1 MAILTF
7 DDHTNLSDFGMI
19 AVKGAEMQLLG
30 SISSRIEKVPGRKG
44 LLDYGSEMGA
54 VTDSYPIAVIGKN
67 EVERSYQMRA
77 FKLFLLDDYGLPR
90 YIKVHSSIEPD
101 VYFWAKLSTAP
112 VPELFGV
119 AANFVLEVINLDGV
133 KYSIAEADDVVWG
146 SQSIGFQSN
155 YLLGHTGSGAKELA
169 VRSNVSFVPFVSGMA
184 VHPYF
189 VLNGSGTNVKII
201 CAGQEISIGTFNG
214 KLEIDTENRIAYL
227 NGAEK
232 LIRMNKFL
240 LVKNRPVSI
249 TGTNLNFKLSNH
261 FRDEF

>member
-7 DDHTNLSDFGMI
+7 DDNTTLSDFGMI

-30 SISSRIEKVPGRKG
+30 TLSSRTEKVPGRKG
-44 LLDYGSEMGA
+44 LLDFGNEMGA
-54 VTDSYPIAVIGKN
+54 ITDSYPIAVVAKN

-90 YIKVHSSIEPD
+90 YVKVHNSVEPD
-101 VYFWAKLSTAP
+101 VYYWAKITTAP
-112 VPELFGV
+112 TPELFGV
-119 AANFVLEVINLDGV
+119 AANFVLEITNYEGV
-133 KYSIAEADDVVWG
+133 KYSIAEADEVLWG

-155 YLLGHTGSGAKELA
+155 YLLSHTGSGAKELA
-169 VRSNVSFVPFVSGMA
+169 IRSNVSFVPFVSGMA

-189 VLNGSGTNVKII
+189 VLEGSGTNVKII
-201 CAGQEISIGTFNG
+201 CSGQEINVGTFTG

-232 LIRMNKFL
+232 LMRMNKFL
-240 LVKNRPVSI
+240 LVRNRSVTV
-249 TGTNLNFKLSNH
+249 TGTNMNFKLSNH